1 MNKKPVSFVINDKDW
16 KRLKD
21 ISEKEFT
28 SVSAIIR
35 QAIHEKIERET
46 KKPE

>member
-1 MNKKPVSFVINDKDW
+1 MKKPRTIMLEDLTWNKLQEIADSK
-16 KRLKD
+16 
-21 ISEKEFT
+21 FT

-46 KKPE
+46 EKTDK